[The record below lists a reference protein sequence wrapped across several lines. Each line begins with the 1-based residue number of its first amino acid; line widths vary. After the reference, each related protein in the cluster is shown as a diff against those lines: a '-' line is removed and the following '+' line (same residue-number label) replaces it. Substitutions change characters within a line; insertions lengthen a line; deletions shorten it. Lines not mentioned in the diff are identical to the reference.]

1 MKLCMLGDLAFCG
14 LQIRAVEA
22 DEFLVRSHFC
32 CCILFAVTTT
42 AEVKLLASANK
53 KRDTTQGKQ
62 ANQRGRGG
70 AGRAAACLCCRACV
84 KVSAAALT

>member
-42 AEVKLLASANK
+42 AEVKFLASA
-53 KRDTTQGKQ
+53 KQ
-62 ANQRGRGG
+62 AETRHKANKRISAVAVEPGSLTD
-70 AGRAAACLCCRACV
+70 ACAV
-84 KVSAAALT
+84 AHA